1 MNNTH
6 VFNVSGQCMLTLVTT
21 FFGYI
26 LIGTVTISKYDSVC

>member
-1 MNNTH
+1 
-6 VFNVSGQCMLTLVTT
+6 MLTLVTT